1 MTLAGKYEDDA
12 LYRLIQQAKR
22 NPETTSLATHLQ
34 GELTQYWITMKKDPG
49 EIYRK
54 FQLDEIQS
62 KKDIFNKPEFAA
74 WVNYADQLNVTHP
87 GLPVSKTSTLTK
99 FFTDDDLLKFTLAV
113 KKLDGTRNVANSV
126 EDDVLRFWVKS
137 GKTPDKTLVDL
148 RLDKITSMDNPMWNP

>member
-74 WVNYADQLNVTHP
+74 WVNYADQLSVTYP

-99 FFTDDDLLKFTLAV
+99 FFLLTMIFSSL
-113 KKLDGTRNVANSV
+113 L
-126 EDDVLRFWVKS
+126 W
-137 GKTPDKTLVDL
+137 P
-148 RLDKITSMDNPMWNP
+148 